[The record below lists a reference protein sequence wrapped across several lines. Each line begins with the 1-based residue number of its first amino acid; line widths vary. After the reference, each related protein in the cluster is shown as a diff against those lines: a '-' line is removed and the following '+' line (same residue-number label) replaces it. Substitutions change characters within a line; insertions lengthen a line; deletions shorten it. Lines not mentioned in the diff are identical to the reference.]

1 MRGSVLL
8 ELGLRLGSGLRSSW
22 AARLLAMAISA
33 LAVFMLCSV
42 ASGPS
47 VVKAQ
52 AERTAHQYP
61 VYQESS
67 DPHHGGVRI
76 FDRPVST
83 TYGVLTLRVVA
94 APTSVVLPGLV
105 RPLRVDE
112 VAFSP
117 RLAELVSTGRLP
129 SPAPIGEQSPLRIG
143 PAGTV
148 APDTLVAYRAIA
160 TSKFPPHAFPA
171 SGFGVDPKLFWEP
184 AKTRALMWGIG
195 LFLATPTILALA
207 SVMRLH
213 ASSRRAQ
220 QVRLRYLGLPASRAL
235 VVTLVDPVAAA
246 VTGGAVGALAYYL
259 VRRHVDHIAGLPSYW
274 YPHDIELSPLTAA
287 GVCLGVP
294 VLAAWMSVAR
304 SHGSFSTGHGR
315 PTVQRRVSMFALAP
329 FIAGLTGIVLCVAKG
344 ADIHGSDHWAAVL
357 LVSVTLAC
365 LGLPW
370 AVAWCIA
377 QIASLRVLDATVVT
391 QLSRHRLAVQGQGTT
406 RAGGILGATI
416 LLLAAVAPVLAAVS
430 RSPANLQAQLSE
442 ANRTLVLVHEVLPDT
457 RQRLLEY
464 VKRNS
469 PSTAI
474 ALTRSPDHAFQYSPH
489 LSCPQLRAVVGTAP
503 CHPGVVSFGEPT
515 ARTFR
520 PNHQDRPIPVQAIA
534 SPFSAEF
541 AMSGSIAVID
551 PSSSSDRTSNV
562 ASAYLIAM
570 KPPTADPS
578 AVQNL
583 AIDLAEIAP
592 TAQISIVGSEAYYSY
607 TARQHLQSWLR
618 AASIALAALCLLGL
632 LTSTIAG
639 WVENLPSL
647 AGIFALGARPG
658 LLRRSFGLQ
667 LGSCLLLALG
677 LGGTTGI
684 LVADASAQLTGVR
697 PLTTAQFA
705 QAGMVSLI
713 VAAIVAIVTALAIPC
728 SYNPAVL
735 RRD

>member
-8 ELGLRLGSGLRSSW
+8 ELGLRLGSGVRSSW

-33 LAVFMLCSV
+33 LAVFMLCGV
-42 ASGPS
+42 ASAPS

-52 AERTAHQYP
+52 AERAAHQYP

-67 DPHHGGVRI
+67 DPHNGGVRI
-76 FDRPVST
+76 FDRPIST

-105 RPLRVDE
+105 RPLRPGE

-129 SPAPIGEQSPLRIG
+129 SPAPIGEPPPLRIG
-143 PAGTV
+143 PAGMV
-148 APDTLVAYRAIA
+148 APDSLVAYRAIA

-184 AKTRALMWGIG
+184 AKTRALMWGTG

-246 VTGGAVGALAYYL
+246 VAGGGVGALAYYL
-259 VRRHVDHIAGLPSYW
+259 VRRHVDHIPGLPSYW

-294 VLAAWMSVAR
+294 VLAAWLSVAR
-304 SHGSFSTGHGR
+304 SHGSFSTGHSR
-315 PTVQRRVSMFALAP
+315 PTVQRRVSVFALAP
-329 FIAGLTGIVLCVAKG
+329 FVAGLTGIVLCVAKG
-344 ADIHGSDHWAAVL
+344 ADIQGSDHWAAVL

-377 QIASLRVLDATVVT
+377 AIASLRVLDATVVT
-391 QLSRHRLAVQGQGTT
+391 QLSRHRLAVQAEGTT

-430 RSPANLQAQLSE
+430 RPPGNLQAQLSE
-442 ANRTLVLVHEVLPDT
+442 ANRTLILVQEVSPDT
-457 RQRLLEY
+457 RQRLLDY
-464 VKRNS
+464 VKRSS

-474 ALTRSPDHAFQYSPH
+474 ALTRSPDHSFQYSAH
-489 LSCPQLRAVVGTAP
+489 LSCPQLRAVVGKAP
-503 CHPGVVSFGEPT
+503 CRPGVVSFGDPT

-520 PNHQDRPIPVQAIA
+520 PNHLDRPIPVQAIA

-541 AMSGSIAVID
+541 AMSGSIAVLD
-551 PSSSSDRTSNV
+551 PSYTYRNSNV

-570 KPPTADPS
+570 KPPAADPR

-583 AIDLAEIAP
+583 AIDLAKTAP
-592 TAQISIVGSEAYYSY
+592 TAQISIVGSEAYSSY

-639 WVENLPSL
+639 WVENLASL
-647 AGIFALGARPG
+647 AGIFALGARPS

-677 LGGTTGI
+677 LGGATGI
-684 LVADASAQLTGVR
+684 FVADASAQLTGVR
-697 PLTTAQFA
+697 PLTTVQFA
-705 QAGMVSLI
+705 QAGIVSLLA
-713 VAAIVAIVTALAIPC
+713 AAIVAIVTAFAIPC